1 MTDIEQNTNLK
12 LDYDEKSPITG
23 NVCVIV
29 EADEETNTTSYM
41 CMESGFTTTDN
52 MKIGSDIAAEYE
64 TKLSELMR
72 VSKFEDTDRGLFWY
86 PAFLQMQGIGMLY
99 PTGTSRDDLKWEV
112 CKVVMIEGDERKK
125 YPVPGK
131 DGEYFTSRLDVENA
145 EKFEGNEF
153 DLALDKFYSLTAE
166 VYRELEK
173 QKTQ

>member
-1 MTDIEQNTNLK
+1 MK

-23 NVCVIV
+23 NICVIV

-52 MKIGSDIAAEYE
+52 MKIDSDVVKEYE
-64 TKLSELMR
+64 SRLTELMR
-72 VSKFEDTDRGLFWY
+72 NSKYKDTDRGLIWY
-86 PAFLQMQGIGMLY
+86 PAFLQMNGIGMLY

-112 CKVVMIEGDERKK
+112 CKVVMILGEDRKK

-145 EKFEGNEF
+145 EKFEGNDF
-153 DLALDKFYSLTAE
+153 DSALDRFYSLTAE
-166 VYRELEK
+166 AYQT
-173 QKTQ
+173 QKEIKEQTK

>member
-1 MTDIEQNTNLK
+1 MTGIEQNTNLK

-29 EADEETNTTSYM
+29 EADEKTSINSYM
-41 CMESGFTTTDN
+41 CMESGFTTTDD
-52 MKIGSDIAAEYE
+52 MKIGSDVVKKYE
-64 TKLSELMR
+64 SQLTELMR
-72 VSKFEDTDRGLFWY
+72 VSKFEDTNRNLTWY

-99 PTGTSRDDLKWEV
+99 PTGTSRDNLKWEV
-112 CKVVMIEGDERKK
+112 CKVIMIQGEERKK

-145 EKFEGNEF
+145 ERFEGNEF
-153 DLALDKFYSLTAE
+153 DLALDRFYSLTAE

-173 QKTQ
+173 QKAE